1 MLFESKHTTAKML
14 MGNHKIPR
22 GWDICNKMQIISDRT
37 GDAGALIRNKKTG
50 AYALWDVRML
60 KTVPQW
66 EAVAV
71 DRKK

>member
-37 GDAGALIRNKKTG
+37 GDAGVLIRNKKNRG
-50 AYALWDVRML
+50 ICIVGC
-60 KTVPQW
+60 
-66 EAVAV
+66 
-71 DRKK
+71 

>member
-14 MGNHKIPR
+14 IGHRQVPQ
-22 GWDICNKMQIISDRT
+22 GWEVRNPMQVICDRT
-37 GDAGALIRNKKTG
+37 GDAGVLIRQKWTG

-60 KTVPQW
+60 KTIPQW

-71 DRKK
+71 DREK

>member
-14 MGNHKIPR
+14 IGCRQVPQGWEVKNHMQV
-22 GWDICNKMQIISDRT
+22 ICDRT
-37 GDAGALIRNKKTG
+37 GDAGVLIRNKKTG

-60 KTVPQW
+60 KTIPQW

-71 DRKK
+71 DREK